1 MGASVAWPFAA
12 LAQEPGR
19 IYRLGS
25 LFTTPRSHPLHAAL
39 FERLRQYGFV
49 EGQNLLADPSGYE
62 LRVERLADHASEI
75 VKNRVDVILCVGDLP
90 IRVAQQSTKT
100 IPILASTD
108 DMLGSGFVH
117 SMGRPEGNTT
127 GHSILSTELNGKRQE
142 ILMEALPGIRQ
153 MAALAY
159 VHTHSPEHLNMLQE
173 LTRARGVELSV
184 YRVSKPEEIANAIDA
199 AKSSGGGALNVLASP
214 FLDSKRQII
223 RERVAILSLPT
234 IYQFPDV
241 AEEGGFIGYGPRIIP
256 IWREIMARQLAAL
269 LRGAKVA
276 DVPVEQPTKFE
287 LVINLKTAN
296 PTFSTRGLRQ
306 RFWWGEGVRK
316 RVASKGR
323 VGNSPVV

>member
-1 MGASVAWPFAA
+1 MRRREFIALMGASVAWPFAA

-173 LTRARGVELSV
+173 LTRARGLSFQSIGSRSPRRLETQSTRRRVPAVERSTCWRRHFWIV
-184 YRVSKPEEIANAIDA
+184 NVR
-199 AKSSGGGALNVLASP
+199 SSGSELLYYRCQQYTNFQTRLRKAGSSDTAPESFRSGEKL
-214 FLDSKRQII
+214 
-223 RERVAILSLPT
+223 
-234 IYQFPDV
+234 
-241 AEEGGFIGYGPRIIP
+241 
-256 IWREIMARQLAAL
+256 WRGNL
-269 LRGAKVA
+269 LHSY
-276 DVPVEQPTKFE
+276 VEQKSQT
-287 LVINLKTAN
+287 
-296 PTFSTRGLRQ
+296 SQ
-306 RFWWGEGVRK
+306 
-316 RVASKGR
+316 
-323 VGNSPVV
+323 